1 MKSAISWP
9 TNYLSDI
16 ENVSTSVTSPWIPEG
31 IGSGNSDFPSSQGW
45 SSCGSDPRLLSDS
58 PTRFRL
64 QIRERNLCFRLSF
77 LVYSQN
83 EAVRL
88 WSTVLKKIFN
98 PSIYHSININ
108 RSIRSLELVSVFSF
122 FITFVC
128 SQILKKLDLKY

>member
-88 WSTVLKKIFN
+88 WSTVLKKYSIHQSIIQLTSID
-98 PSIYHSININ
+98 PSD
-108 RSIRSLELVSVFSF
+108 RSNLFPYFLFLLLLSARKSERSW
-122 FITFVC
+122 T
-128 SQILKKLDLKY
+128 